1 MRLEPT
7 ATAILLA
14 IFGLLLGVSVV
25 SSRASERT
33 GVPVVLLFLGVGMLA
48 GSEGFLGIRF
58 DDYSFAFRAGTTA
71 LVLILFDG
79 GLNTPT
85 ALVRQYWKPAA
96 ALSTLGV
103 ALTAGF
109 LAIAA
114 FLFGLPL
121 PVALLLGAVV
131 SSTDAATVFSV
142 LRGSGIHLR
151 KRPGAT
157 LELES
162 GLNDPLAVLL
172 TISLTTA
179 LVGGSISDVS
189 WLSVAGRTVAQLV
202 IGGVAGIW
210 IGIGGRTLLR
220 RVTLGGTGLYPALT
234 LALALL
240 SFGVTSLLQGSGF
253 LAVYLTGLMIGNAEL
268 PTRTTIARVHD
279 ALAWLSQIGM
289 FLLLGLLVYPSRL
302 AEVALIGLGLAFVLM
317 LVARPLAVWLTLLP
331 FQYPVREKAFIAWG
345 GLRGAVP
352 IILATYPVLRGV
364 PGAEQIFDITFFV
377 VVVNMMVTGGS
388 VPWMARRLALEAKEP
403 PAPPALLEISST
415 RPLRGDLLSYYV
427 DEALDVA
434 GTPVAAIPFPE
445 GVSVALIL
453 RDDALL
459 APKPE
464 TILEVGDHVYVVASA
479 EERPFVQLLF
489 GRPEES

>member
-7 ATAILLA
+7 ATAILLL

-33 GVPVVLLFLGVGMLA
+33 GIPVVLLFLGVGMLA
-48 GSEGFLGIRF
+48 GSEGVLGIRF
-58 DDYSFAFRAGTTA
+58 DDYGFAFRAGTTA

-85 ALVRQYWKPAA
+85 ALVRQYWRPAA

-103 ALTAGF
+103 ALTAGL
-109 LAIAA
+109 LALAA
-114 FLFGLPL
+114 WLLGLPL

-172 TISLTTA
+172 TISLATA
-179 LVGGSISDVS
+179 LTAGSVDDVS
-189 WLSVAGRTVAQLV
+189 WWGVAGQTVLQLV
-202 IGGVAGIW
+202 IGGVAGV
-210 IGIGGRTLLR
+210 GFGMAGVALLR
-220 RVTLGGTGLYPALT
+220 RVALGGTGLYPALT
-234 LALALL
+234 LALAFL
-240 SFGVTSLLQGSGF
+240 SYGITSLVQGSGI
-253 LAVYLTGLMIGNAEL
+253 LAVYLTGLLIGNADL
-268 PTRTTIARVHD
+268 PTRSTIARVHD

-302 AEVALIGLGLAFVLM
+302 AEVAAIGLGLAFVLM
-317 LVARPLAVWLTLLP
+317 LIARPLAVWITLLP
-331 FQYPVREKAFIAWG
+331 FRYPAREKAFIAWG

-352 IILATYPVLRGV
+352 IILATFPVLRGV
-364 PGAEQIFDITFFV
+364 PGASQIFDITFFV

-388 VPWMARRLALEAKEP
+388 VPWLARRLALESKEP

-415 RPLRGDLLSYYV
+415 RPLRGDLLSYYI
-427 DEALDVA
+427 DAALDVA
-434 GTPVAAIPFPE
+434 GVAVSEIPFPE

-453 RDDALL
+453 RNDALL
-459 APKPE
+459 APRPD
-464 TILEVGDHVYVVASA
+464 TILEIGDHVYIVASA

-489 GRPEES
+489 GRPEEA